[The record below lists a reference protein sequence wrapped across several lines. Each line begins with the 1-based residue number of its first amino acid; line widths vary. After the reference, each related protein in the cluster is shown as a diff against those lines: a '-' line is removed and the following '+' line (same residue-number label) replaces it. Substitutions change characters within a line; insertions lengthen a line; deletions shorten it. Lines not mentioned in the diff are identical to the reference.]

1 MKIGIIGNILSLAD
15 GIYGGSSNKPVALVS
30 FNRVVSS
37 VVVDVSYASAS
48 VLTAEL
54 HAPG

>member
-1 MKIGIIGNILSLAD
+1 MKIRFIGNTSSLAD
-15 GIYGGSSNKPVALVS
+15 GMYGGSSIKPVALVS

-37 VVVDVSYASAS
+37 VVVDVSYAPAS

-54 HAPG
+54 HALD